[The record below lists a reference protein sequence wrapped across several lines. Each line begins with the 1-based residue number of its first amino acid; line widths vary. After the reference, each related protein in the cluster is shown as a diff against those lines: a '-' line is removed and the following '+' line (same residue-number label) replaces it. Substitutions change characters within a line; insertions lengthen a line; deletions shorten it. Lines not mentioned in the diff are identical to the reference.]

1 MCSSDL
7 EVLKPGEK
15 GELVFT
21 VNVGHSTGVIQKGIT
36 VPSND
41 PATPS
46 VALTIRA
53 DISQIYSVN
62 PQTIVVGDIT
72 QGVIT
77 NFTVQIKRTDGQSL
91 GLDHV
96 VSTSPQVRA
105 NIEAGAS
112 PQEANIKVA
121 VEGEGAPRRI
131 NERIQLFAAG
141 AGTPFHEV
149 IVVGRLVGDVSV
161 VPERLVWGVGNYER
175 MPASRLEAMLTRTVR
190 ISATKPD
197 MPVEITNPETTLA
210 DMKLE
215 LSVVESGR
223 VYMVVA
229 KLPEAPKQST
239 QGTIKLHT
247 NLPSQPVVEVP
258 FNINVFKN

>member
-1 MCSSDL
+1 M
-7 EVLKPGEK
+7 
-15 GELVFT
+15 
-21 VNVGHSTGVIQKGIT
+21 
-36 VPSND
+36 
-41 PATPS
+41 
-46 VALTIRA
+46 
-53 DISQIYSVN
+53 
-62 PQTIVVGDIT
+62 
-72 QGVIT
+72 
-77 NFTVQIKRTDGQSL
+77 
-91 GLDHV
+91 
-96 VSTSPQVRA
+96 
-105 NIEAGAS
+105 
-112 PQEANIKVA
+112 
-121 VEGEGAPRRI
+121 
-131 NERIQLFAAG
+131 
-141 AGTPFHEV
+141 
-149 IVVGRLVGDVSV
+149 GDVSV